1 MSETEPNARERPTAT
16 EVEFIPELANL
27 VIGVSRLLG
36 ALASLPAF
44 RSRDFRM
51 ADWVALSILA
61 KDGQK
66 NNWQLS
72 KSLGVTRQRANQIK
86 TSLENARLVSASQS
100 DEDGR
105 KNVLVVTDR
114 GHAYLIEIDEQ
125 LQLALAALL
134 KGKERVLVR
143 SNKAIRILIRG
154 LRDGTEGK
162 QKPRQDRLSGKRRPG
177 ARQFLNAD
185 QRPRRVAGRA
195 RD

>member
-16 EVEFIPELANL
+16 EVALIPELANL

-114 GHAYLIEIDEQ
+114 GHAYLKEIDEQ
-125 LQLALAALL
+125 LQLVLASLL

-143 SNKAIRILIRG
+143 SNKAIRTLIRG

-162 QKPRQDRLSGKRRPG
+162 QKPRQDRLSLKRRPD